1 VRRCQWLTPCD
12 QLMVSFR
19 AGSIHAVNT
28 VACHPTLP
36 VVIAGYDDG
45 RIRFFDAKTGKE
57 LLLSPLRPGG

>member
-1 VRRCQWLTPCD
+1 VRRCQWVIPCD
-12 QLMVSFR
+12 ELMISFR

-57 LLLSPLRPGG
+57 P